1 MTRSDTVSIRHMPLH
16 IGRRDW
22 LLMLL
27 AFVLSRVLFYAIGY
41 FGAMH
46 YNVETDLVDPIQQGL
61 LDSVEVEIPQIFC
74 QFDCSWFLGIGDVG
88 YDPYPFGMTTGHGS
102 NWAFFPLFPMLGH
115 ALGALLGIGTLKAFY
130 LIANLSF
137 MTALPLF
144 FLCLRQLGL
153 SLELSRFGVLLLA
166 FSPYSVYFIAPYTE
180 APFLAMML
188 ALFLFGYRHQWLG
201 VAIAGILMAATRNLG
216 VMVVFPV
223 LVLAVQEYGWR
234 ELLRFGDRGLRVL
247 LTLWCIPLALFS
259 FMLYMHFHVGDA
271 FAFKHIQLAWGRIL
285 DNPFEYWWDG
295 FETGGR
301 KYYLSV
307 VILLGWLLNGYLFW
321 QKRYGEALFM
331 LICIFVPLMTSTNAI
346 PRYLFA
352 LYPTM
357 LALVLLV
364 RNKPLLRP
372 LMLACS
378 AMLAGYF
385 VVAWVN
391 AKFFVT

>member
-1 MTRSDTVSIRHMPLH
+1 
-16 IGRRDW
+16 
-22 LLMLL
+22 
-27 AFVLSRVLFYAIGY
+27 
-41 FGAMH
+41 
-46 YNVETDLVDPIQQGL
+46 
-61 LDSVEVEIPQIFC
+61 
-74 QFDCSWFLGIGDVG
+74 
-88 YDPYPFGMTTGHGS
+88 
-102 NWAFFPLFPMLGH
+102 
-115 ALGALLGIGTLKAFY
+115 
-130 LIANLSF
+130 
-137 MTALPLF
+137 
-144 FLCLRQLGL
+144 
-153 SLELSRFGVLLLA
+153 
-166 FSPYSVYFIAPYTE
+166 
-180 APFLAMML
+180 
-188 ALFLFGYRHQWLG
+188 
-201 VAIAGILMAATRNLG
+201 
-216 VMVVFPV
+216 VVFPV

-295 FETGGR
+295 FEIGGR

-307 VILLGWLLNGYLFW
+307 VIVLGWLLNGYLFW

-331 LICIFVPLMTSTNAI
+331 LICTFVPLMTSTNAI

-391 AKFFVT
+391 AKFFIT

>member
-1 MTRSDTVSIRHMPLH
+1 VSRSDTVSIRHMPLH

-27 AFVLSRVLFYAIGY
+27 AFVLSRMLFYAIGY

-46 YNVETDLVDPIQQGL
+46 YNVETDLVDPIQLGL
-61 LDSVEVEIPQIFC
+61 LDSVEVEIPDIFC
-74 QFDCSWFLGIGDVG
+74 QFDCTWFVGIGDVG
-88 YDPYPFGMTTGHGS
+88 YDPYPFGMTTGHGA

-130 LIANLSF
+130 LITNLSF
-137 MTALPLF
+137 MAAMPLF

-188 ALFLFGYRHQWLG
+188 ALFLFGYRHEWFW
-201 VAIAGILMAATRNLG
+201 VAIAGILMTATRNLG

-271 FAFKHIQLAWGRIL
+271 FAFKHIQLAWGRCWASAPSR
-285 DNPFEYWWDG
+285 PF
-295 FETGGR
+295 
-301 KYYLSV
+301 
-307 VILLGWLLNGYLFW
+307 I
-321 QKRYGEALFM
+321 
-331 LICIFVPLMTSTNAI
+331 
-346 PRYLFA
+346 
-352 LYPTM
+352 
-357 LALVLLV
+357 
-364 RNKPLLRP
+364 
-372 LMLACS
+372 
-378 AMLAGYF
+378 
-385 VVAWVN
+385 
-391 AKFFVT
+391 